1 MDIKNAIKTITQAA
15 NLQSQKVAKIIGIEP
30 SSYAVFING
39 DLKQIERLIRICEIC
54 GCQLQI
60 TNNSGMTITL
70 EPGNKKTPMRVH
82 TDVL

>member
-70 EPGNKKTPMRVH
+70 ESGNKNASKR
-82 TDVL
+82 